1 LGKGSIFA
9 YLPVKSI
16 EEYNNR
22 DSVPLKLFQNKV
34 SQGRHMKKS
43 MCPIR
48 KTKNATM
55 QVKNFVILL
64 SCAAALTS
72 CKNGLFGKNKKQ
84 QSEVTGW
91 NYNDKN
97 MGGYQVAKS
106 QEQGNGPGLVFVQ
119 GGTFTMGQTEE
130 DVMSDWNNIPK
141 RVTVPSF
148 YMDRTEVA
156 NVHYREYIYWL
167 NRVFDPE
174 GDANNQKI
182 IDNALPDTLVWRS
195 ELSYNEPLVEY
206 YFRHPGFNNYPV
218 VGVSWRQAYDF
229 CLWRSDRVN
238 EGILMKKGYVATQG
252 LQGQQQE
259 NNFTTKSYLL
269 GLYQAQPG
277 KGATSKKNPLKTA
290 QGTPRTQVA
299 MEDGLL
305 LPDYRLPFESEWEY
319 AAYGLINQ
327 NPRPSTKEGKRGEEL
342 QSNKQ
347 VYPWAQNVN
356 GLRETKHGS
365 WQGQF
370 LANFKRGSG
379 DNAGVA
385 GGLND
390 RAIYTA
396 EVKSFYPN
404 GFGIYNMA
412 GNVSEWVFDVF
423 RPLSSLDFGGNND
436 DVAPVRGNRFRTIDK
451 SSGEPRI
458 DSMGRVV
465 MRDVTDSESAKR
477 RNYQR
482 GNVINFLDGDEQSEA
497 SYGYGKTT
505 LVSDK
510 SRVYKGGSWNDRAYW
525 LSPGTRRYMEED
537 QASSTVGFRCA
548 MDRMGSPEGN
558 KRKTGQ
564 FFRTKKQKR

>member
-1 LGKGSIFA
+1 MKIH
-9 YLPVKSI
+9 
-16 EEYNNR
+16 
-22 DSVPLKLFQNKV
+22 V
-34 SQGRHMKKS
+34 SF
-43 MCPIR
+43 R
-48 KTKNATM
+48 KTKSATM
-55 QVKNFVILL
+55 QVKNLLILL
-64 SCAAALTS
+64 SCTASLAS
-72 CKNGLFGKNKKQ
+72 CGLLGKKKHEK
-84 QSEVTGW
+84 SDVTGW

-97 MGGYQVAKS
+97 MGGYQVAKAKD
-106 QEQGNGPGLVFVQ
+106 QQTGPGLVFVQ

-130 DVMSDWNNIPK
+130 DVMGNWDNIPK

-156 NVHYREYIYWL
+156 NIHYREYIHWL
-167 NRVFDPE
+167 SRIFDPE
-174 GDANNQKI
+174 SDPNNQKI

-218 VGVSWRQAYDF
+218 VGVNWRQAFDF

-238 EGILMKKGYVATQG
+238 EGILMNKKYIAKQG
-252 LQGQQQE
+252 IQGQQQE

-277 KGATSKKNPLKTA
+277 KPGKKDKLTSPM
-290 QGTPRTQVA
+290 GTPRTQVS
-299 MEDGLL
+299 MEDGILM
-305 LPDYRLPFESEWEY
+305 PDYRLPFEAEWEY

-347 VYPWAQNVN
+347 IFPWTQDMKYS
-356 GLRETKHGS
+356 GLREDKHGS

-396 EVKSFYPN
+396 EVKSFFPN

-412 GNVSEWVFDVF
+412 GNVSEWVFDVY
-423 RPLSSLDFGGNND
+423 RPLTGLDVASNND
-436 DVAPVRGNRFRTIDK
+436 DVAPVRGNK
-451 SSGEPRI
+451 YMKLYKNGSGEAEI
-458 DSMGRVV
+458 DSMGRVKQV
-465 MRDVTDSESAKR
+465 AVTDSESMHR

-482 GNVINFLDGDEQSEA
+482 GNVINFLDGDDQSDV

-510 SRVYKGGSWNDRAYW
+510 SRVYKGGSWNDRPYW
-525 LSPGTRRYMEED
+525 LSPGTRRFMEED

-558 KRKTGQ
+558 KRRTGN

>member
-1 LGKGSIFA
+1 
-9 YLPVKSI
+9 
-16 EEYNNR
+16 
-22 DSVPLKLFQNKV
+22 
-34 SQGRHMKKS
+34 
-43 MCPIR
+43 
-48 KTKNATM
+48 M

-64 SCAAALTS
+64 SSVVLLYS
-72 CKNGLFGKNKKQ
+72 CKGRSLFGGKKHDK
-84 QSEVTGW
+84 SEVTGW

-97 MGGYQVAKS
+97 MGGYQVAKT
-106 QEQGNGPGLVFVQ
+106 QEQASGPGLVFVQ

-130 DVMSDWNNIPK
+130 DVMGDWNNIPR

-148 YMDRTEVA
+148 YIDRTEVA
-156 NVHYREYIYWL
+156 NVHYREYIFWL
-167 NRVFDPE
+167 SRVFDPE
-174 GDANNQKI
+174 ADENNKLI
-182 IDNALPDTLVWRS
+182 IESALPDTLVWRS

-218 VGVSWRQAYDF
+218 VGVSWRQAHDF

-238 EGILMKKGYVATQG
+238 EGILMEKGYIAKQG

-259 NNFTTKSYLL
+259 NNFTSKSYLL

-277 KGATSKKNPLKTA
+277 KGATSKKNPLKTP
-290 QGTPRTQVA
+290 QGTPRTNVT
-299 MEDGLL
+299 MEDGLM
-305 LPDYRLPFESEWEY
+305 LPDYRLPFEAEWEY
-319 AAYGLINQ
+319 AAYGYINQ
-327 NPRPSTKEGKRGEEL
+327 NPRPSLKEGKRGEEL

-347 VYPWAQNVN
+347 VYPWTHNMN
-356 GLRETKHGS
+356 SSGLRDTKHGS

-379 DNAGVA
+379 DNMGVA

-390 RAIYTA
+390 RAVYTA

-404 GFGIYNMA
+404 GFGVYNMA
-412 GNVSEWVFDVF
+412 GNVSEWVADVF
-423 RPLSSLDFGGNND
+423 RPLTLMDAD
-436 DVAPVRGNRFRTIDK
+436 DVSPYRGNKYMKLYKNDANEAEIDSLGRVKMAPVTDEESK
-451 SSGEPRI
+451 S
-458 DSMGRVV
+458 
-465 MRDVTDSESAKR
+465 R

-482 GNVINFLDGDEQSEA
+482 GNVINFLDGDSLSQA
-497 SYGYGKTT
+497 SYGYGLTT

-537 QASSTVGFRCA
+537 QASSTIGFRCA

-558 KRKTGQ
+558 KRKTGN
-564 FFRTKKQKR
+564 FWKARKQSR

>member
-1 LGKGSIFA
+1 
-9 YLPVKSI
+9 
-16 EEYNNR
+16 
-22 DSVPLKLFQNKV
+22 
-34 SQGRHMKKS
+34 MK
-43 MCPIR
+43 
-48 KTKNATM
+48 
-55 QVKNFVILL
+55 QFVILL
-64 SCAAALTS
+64 SSTVLLAS
-72 CKNGLFGKNKKQ
+72 CGLIGKKKHDK
-84 QSEVTGW
+84 SDVTGW

-106 QEQGNGPGLVFVQ
+106 KDQATGPGLVFVQ

-130 DVMSDWNNIPK
+130 DIMGDWNNIPR

-156 NVHYREYIYWL
+156 NVHYREYIHWL
-167 NRVFDPE
+167 NRIFPVEDDPNNKKIM
-174 GDANNQKI
+174 DA
-182 IDNALPDTLVWRS
+182 ALPDTLVWRS

-206 YFRHPGFNNYPV
+206 YFRHPGFNDYPV

-238 EGILMKKGYVATQG
+238 EGILMQKGYIAKQG

-277 KGATSKKNPLKTA
+277 KPGKNNKLMNA
-290 QGTPRTQVA
+290 QGGPRNQVM
-299 MEDGLL
+299 MEDGILQ
-305 LPDYRLPFESEWEY
+305 PDYRLPFEAEWEY

-342 QSNKQ
+342 QGNKQ
-347 VYPWAQNVN
+347 VYPWTHNMN
-356 GLRETKHGS
+356 SSGLRDTRHGS

-379 DNAGVA
+379 DNMGVA

-390 RAIYTA
+390 RAVYTA
-396 EVKSFYPN
+396 PVKSFYPN

-412 GNVSEWVFDVF
+412 GNVSEWVSDVY
-423 RPLSSLDFGGNND
+423 RPLTNLDAD
-436 DVAPVRGNRFRTIDK
+436 DVSPYRGNK
-451 SSGEPRI
+451 YMKLYKNANGEAEI
-458 DSMGRVV
+458 DSMGRVK
-465 MRDVTDSESAKR
+465 MEAVTDEESKNR

-482 GNVINFLDGDEQSEA
+482 GNVINFLDGDSTSQA
-497 SYGYGKTT
+497 SYGYGITT

-525 LSPGTRRYMEED
+525 LSPGTRRYLEED
-537 QASSTVGFRCA
+537 QASSTIGFRCA

-558 KRKTGQ
+558 KRKTGN
-564 FFRTKKQKR
+564 FWRSKKQKR